1 MDLVRLLEES
11 AKKFSRRN
19 CLISAGAVYN
29 FRSLNREA
37 NQLSFGLKER
47 LKVKKG
53 EKVAV
58 LLNNCPEFIVAL
70 FAILKAGAVCVPLNV
85 FLSFNELK
93 HILED
98 SRSKLLISS
107 SDFLQILQKLSGE
120 KQKGAEGLLN
130 LENIILTDK
139 KVDKFLYWNQII
151 VKEQTRNPSFDIN
164 PQELALLIYT
174 SGTTGFPKG
183 VMLSHGN
190 LCSNVLSSVRA
201 LEISPQDR
209 FLLILPMFH
218 SFTLMVCILIP
229 LYAGARII
237 ILKSVRPFQKVLRS
251 ILLNRVTII
260 VGIPQLFDILQNLT
274 LPAILQMFLR
284 IRLCISGAAPLRL
297 ETLRAFKEK
306 FKRIPLLEGYGLTE
320 ASPVVSLNPL
330 RGIRKPGSIGLPLP
344 GVEVK
349 VVRGDESEAA
359 CGEVGELIVKGPNVM
374 LGYFNRPQ
382 ESKRAIRGSWLFTG
396 DMVKID
402 SDGYI
407 YIVGRKKEMIL
418 IHGMNVY
425 PSEIENVLKNHP
437 KIKEIAVVG
446 KKDKSKGELPLAFI
460 VLHKDCSACE
470 SEFINY
476 CKGRLANY
484 KIPRLIEF
492 REDLPKTPTGKVL
505 KRKLIEISSAN
516 PQRKEC

>member
-1 MDLVRLLEES
+1 LANRMDLVRLLEES
-11 AKKFSRRN
+11 AKKFSWRN
-19 CLISAGAVYN
+19 CLISGGGVYS
-29 FRSLNREA
+29 FRSLNRKA

-47 LKVKKG
+47 LSLKKG
-53 EKVAV
+53 EKVAI
-58 LLNNCPEFIVAL
+58 LLNNCPEFIITL

-93 HILED
+93 HILKD
-98 SRSKLLISS
+98 SRSRLLISS

-120 KQKGAEGLLN
+120 KQKETEGLLN

-139 KVDKFLYWNQII
+139 EDDKFLYWNQII
-151 VKEQTRNPSFDIN
+151 VKNRIKDSSFDIN
-164 PQELALLIYT
+164 PQDLALLIYT

-183 VMLSHGN
+183 AMLSHQN

-218 SFTLMVCILIP
+218 SFALMVCILIP

-237 ILKSVRPFQKVLRS
+237 IVKSVRPFRKVLRS

-260 VGIPQLFDILQNLT
+260 VGIPQLFDILQGLS
-274 LPAILQMFLR
+274 LPAILQVFLR
-284 IRLCISGAAPLRL
+284 IRICISGAAPLSL

-330 RGIRKPGSIGLPLP
+330 QGIQKPGSIGLPLP

-349 VVRGDESEAA
+349 VVREDESEAA
-359 CGEVGELIVKGPNVM
+359 YGEVGELIVKGPNVM
-374 LGYFNRPQ
+374 MGYFNRPQ
-382 ESKRAIRGSWLFTG
+382 ETKKAIRGSWLFTG
-396 DMVKID
+396 DMAKID

-425 PSEIENVLKNHP
+425 PSEIENVLKDHP

-460 VLHKDCSACE
+460 VLHKGCSACE
-470 SEFINY
+470 SEFIGY
-476 CKGRLANY
+476 CKGRIANY

-492 REDLPKTPTGKVL
+492 RESLPKTPTGKVL
-505 KRKLIEISSAN
+505 KRKLVDS
-516 PQRKEC
+516 